1 MTKLEHAN
9 RLFIVEMQ
17 TRSKTDRQVLKEDK
31 CRKMVLDVEHSQ
43 VRSIR
48 EEGIRS
54 SQEAERYHQHELAI
68 WDKKLELAWLQTGAL
83 SSYMEPNPAI
93 ANIDG
98 FGSTGEISRHPY
110 SSSPSSS
117 GLHLSPDLTEDN
129 WGSQGNASYSDLMG
143 RD

>member
-1 MTKLEHAN
+1 
-9 RLFIVEMQ
+9 
-17 TRSKTDRQVLKEDK
+17 
-31 CRKMVLDVEHSQ
+31 MVLDIEHSR

-48 EEGIRS
+48 EEGICS
-54 SQEAERYHQHELAI
+54 SQEAERHHQHELAI
-68 WDKKLELAWLQTGAL
+68 WDKKVELSWLKTGAL

-93 ANIDG
+93 AKIDR
-98 FGSTGEISRHPY
+98 FGSTREISGHPY

-117 GLHLSPDLTEDN
+117 GLHLSLDLTEGN